1 MGQDRTLVL
10 EQPDFFVGLL
20 LTEKASPALVAAKVE
35 ETLAAWT

>member
-1 MGQDRTLVL
+1 
-10 EQPDFFVGLL
+10 VGLL